1 MTSRRSPPR
10 RSSGSRTAL
19 IALASLA
26 WAALASAEPSAASD
40 LVETRDGV
48 TIDWR
53 AGTLTATGG
62 AAADLRMPSV
72 DLARPGAERRA
83 RAAALAR
90 LRGALAA
97 LPAGG
102 GRKLDPDRIDRA
114 LGRARAKD
122 VQYQSNGGAVV
133 RMEVGF
139 TDWLDDP
146 AAGPT
151 VVSVREARLAAS
163 PRAVVGGQEIAVG
176 AASYRTGA
184 PPADAG
190 ARAAKADHAGRLVI
204 EGGSELAAKLAR
216 GAALIYVQKV
226 LR

>member
-1 MTSRRSPPR
+1 
-10 RSSGSRTAL
+10 
-19 IALASLA
+19 LASLV
-26 WAALASAEPSAASD
+26 WATLASAEPPASSE
-40 LVETRDGV
+40 LVETREGV
-48 TIDWR
+48 TVDWR

-83 RAAALAR
+83 RAVAVGKLRTALA
-90 LRGALAA
+90 L

-114 LGRARAKD
+114 LGRARATD

-139 TDWLDDP
+139 ADWLDDP
-146 AAGPT
+146 AAPAT
-151 VVSVREARLAAS
+151 ILSVREAHLNAS
-163 PRAVVGGQEIAVG
+163 PRAVVGGQELALG
-176 AASYRTGA
+176 AATYRTGT

-190 ARAAKADHAGRLVI
+190 AHPARVDHAGRLAI
-204 EGGSELAAKLAR
+204 EGSAELAAKLAR
-216 GAALIYVQKV
+216 GPALIYVQKV